1 MHLDYGRCPCSG
13 VYERRFV
20 EVKMNVS
27 GKLVVLTAV
36 PQGACLMCGSRVYK
50 ADVLQRIELLMK
62 GDRYVKS
69 SQ

>member
-1 MHLDYGRCPCSG
+1 
-13 VYERRFV
+13 
-20 EVKMNVS
+20 MNVS
-27 GKLVVLTAV
+27 GKMVVLTAV

>member
-20 EVKMNVS
+20 EVRMNVS